1 MNVTET
7 TQACFYSFSFERSTL
22 KSFIEN
28 WIQKQ
33 NVKQTEN
40 TALNEFFNKF
50 NCLFITKEHDRSW
63 KLVRPLTQVKIR
75 LSE

>member
-7 TQACFYSFSFERSTL
+7 TQECFIRSVLRGLLSNRSL
-22 KSFIEN
+22 KTGYGNNF
-28 WIQKQ
+28 
-33 NVKQTEN
+33 KQTEN

-63 KLVRPLTQVKIR
+63 ELVRPLTKVKIR